1 MGGKLKELIAGVIC
15 IALSAVALFLT
26 AVLFYGIVLLILR
39 YAFGVELAT
48 PFQSSGAGMS

>member
-26 AVLFYGIVLLILR
+26 AVVFYGIVLLIFR
-39 YAFGVELAT
+39 YAFSVELGN
-48 PFQSSGAGMS
+48 PFQSSGAGMG